1 MTKLAILR
9 WSILGCFLL
18 LGLLPTAAHA
28 SDCPPDDPSR
38 SDCKSA
44 ASTARSPLVPIA
56 GAAAGAGAGWVVT
69 KVLDPGAR
77 TEADGE
83 QEPET
88 RGDPCQADLDRYA
101 EAAMRA
107 RVFQAS
113 REGFQNLLTLL
124 ETLYENAR
132 QAAFWSSS
140 LDVAFMAG
148 SLWTKP
154 AAALLGRQL
163 VEQTLGQK
171 LREALL
177 KSFGQELTKS
187 LMTSMDQQGIDW
199 GQVAAKGP
207 GKSVFETGLQEGLTK
222 TLVNMEMERF
232 AIYGIR
238 PGGPVA
244 KALEQNVANEV
255 AGPLVESV
263 FGVKALIETAQ
274 GAAEGA
280 DKLQQ
285 IRAQMSQVR
294 KNLMEAN
301 AEFDDALE
309 DMALARSTL
318 EHCRKIWALK

>member
-1 MTKLAILR
+1 MRLSIVR
-9 WSILGCFLL
+9 WSIFGYFLL
-18 LGLLPTAAHA
+18 LGLLPTVAYA

-44 ASTARSPLVPIA
+44 ASTARSPLVPIV
-56 GAAAGAGAGWVVT
+56 GAAAGAGAGWVVS
-69 KVLDPGAR
+69 KVLEPGEK
-77 TEADGE
+77 TESDGE
-83 QEPET
+83 PEQET
-88 RGDPCQADLDRYA
+88 KADPCQADLDRYA

-113 REGFQNLLTLL
+113 REGFQNLLNLL

-140 LDVAFMAG
+140 LDVSFMAG
-148 SLWTKP
+148 ALWTKP
-154 AAALLGRQL
+154 AAALLGREIL
-163 VEQTLGQK
+163 EQTLVQK

-177 KSFGQELTKS
+177 KSFGQELLKS

-199 GQVAAKGP
+199 GQVAVKGP
-207 GKSVFETGLQEGLTK
+207 GKSVYETGLQEGVTK
-222 TLVNMEMERF
+222 MLVNMEMERF
-232 AIYGIR
+232 AIYGIK

-244 KALEQNVANEV
+244 KALEQNVANEI

-263 FGVKALIETAQ
+263 FGVKALIETYQ
-274 GAAEGA
+274 SAAEGA

-285 IRAQMSQVR
+285 IRAEMSQVR
-294 KNLMEAN
+294 KNLLDAN
-301 AEFDDALE
+301 AQFDDALE

-318 EHCRKIWALK
+318 EHCRRIWALK